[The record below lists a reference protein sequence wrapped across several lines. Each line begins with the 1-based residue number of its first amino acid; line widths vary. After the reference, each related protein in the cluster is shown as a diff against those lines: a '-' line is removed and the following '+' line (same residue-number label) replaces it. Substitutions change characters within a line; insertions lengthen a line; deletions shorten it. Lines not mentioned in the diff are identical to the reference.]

1 MNELLDLQ
9 PIRERLGKRTQ
20 GDWSLK
26 HREDGFTLVVGSSV
40 KENYEAL
47 GWSGNIADIRSPHG
61 AGYSMQDL
69 EANAEF
75 IVNAPTDISAL
86 LAEVKRLR
94 RSLEIEHA
102 VCNEMS
108 QSVHFARMRVERLRE
123 ALGKI
128 ANWNAIEIE
137 VDEEG
142 SEVVLVKKVMDMRS
156 VARQALEGTG
166 DQHDH

>member
-1 MNELLDLQ
+1 MTNERKLDIAA
-9 PIRERLGKRTQ
+9 IRERLGKRTQ

-75 IVNAPTDISAL
+75 IVNAPTDITTL

-94 RSLEIEHA
+94 GFLCDKCGGSGYSGVIVGQACTKCHGSGRPSTGRSE
-102 VCNEMS
+102 
-108 QSVHFARMRVERLRE
+108 
-123 ALGKI
+123 
-128 ANWNAIEIE
+128 
-137 VDEEG
+137 
-142 SEVVLVKKVMDMRS
+142 
-156 VARQALEGTG
+156 
-166 DQHDH
+166 